1 MRVFEREIVNRLD
14 RDELVAVERQDD
26 MGQCL
31 TRVRRFLIRGTG
43 ILGFVGEAQRLPK
56 PIYSASRSRG

>member
-14 RDELVAVERQDD
+14 RDELVAVERQHD

-31 TRVRRFLIRGTG
+31 TGVRRFRIRGRG
-43 ILGFVGEAQRLPK
+43 ILGFVGEAPAPR
-56 PIYSASRSRG
+56 PIYSASRLRG